1 MGRAGPGARP
11 GGGSGG
17 GSAGAFWK
25 ERREAPSGRFC
36 GQRAGVRAGPGR
48 VWSLG
53 APDERVV
60 IGETQEIN
68 MEVVVLK
75 IEDPSCFWIAVKDY
89 VPGIVSETVYENLNA
104 EMKQFYNSYRDSDAI
119 KQEEIEKGQVYVVFS
134 EELKCWCRALVE
146 SVWCQAD
153 GYQLGCFLVDYAK
166 YCSVASENVRVLV
179 GAFAKIPHRA
189 KKCRLHCTKPLT
201 LHIDYCENTAKIG
214 PAKKWDTAAIQHFRK
229 LLDEATEVKA
239 TIQAVEDEVL
249 EVFLFVTVRDEKICI
264 NDDLVAKHFAHY
276 KEGEGTAESSTDD
289 SDNEVSLNAECV
301 PVEFVG
307 PTFLARPK
315 LPFGDTMSP
324 HLEPGLASCNSVL
337 EKTSQRSHTVL
348 NDNTVPVV
356 SMVPDVPSKED
367 KAVQTE
373 RLPQFLN
380 SNSLQTQTVEDDQ
393 QSFQNA
399 GKEKNFVFLSKKIE
413 PSSVLETAPLFDG
426 LKKELPW
433 NKLSACT
440 FTESYCWP
448 PLAWGFDV
456 VAISQQGHDPLLYI
470 PPVLTLLQLESDYQ
484 ALPNMSG
491 PLALILCP
499 GWKKAQLVFD
509 LLKTYRKGCSRLHP
523 MLIILGQNKDAA
535 RQVEIRGCEVVVTTP
550 FNLLRLLEHNTGL
563 LCRLCHLVLDEIEV
577 LFSDTTEQVFTILDC
592 YKKATA
598 QAQRNL
604 PHQIIAVGTQWNK
617 HITPLIKEFMHDP
630 HIVITVIE
638 EAAIFGNVQQVVQP
652 CMNSNRTA
660 ELLKILNFTQ
670 RNLQKVLVFSDS
682 VDEVEMIHKVLKSN
696 SVVSLKKHR
705 DSKCNAEC
713 VLERWRKMH
722 SSGTQAVLV
731 LTDDCLQ
738 SLGITDATCVI
749 HFSFPSP
756 GVFGQRLQSM
766 SDNFCSGIKDS
777 TVDQEHMKAKSV
789 ILLTENS
796 SCHAL
801 GILRY
806 LKHAEAEIPEE
817 LYDLTAR
824 VLESEENEKFSRPL
838 CASLKTFGICR
849 NRTECP
855 DRHQINLSI
864 DMAQNIADEMIETP
878 ERVTILP
885 LFIVHATNYFG
896 RIVKKQKDQYT
907 VLAKEINDYFKL
919 PGHRISASTV
929 EKSVF
934 YGLCEG
940 AICHRVQ
947 VVETPA
953 KDEENVCKVTIKYI
967 DEGRTSQVNS
977 DQLLHLPA
985 KFQSL
990 PPQAVEIV
998 VCRVKPIDNE
1008 VEWNPK
1014 VTDHINH
1021 KIKGKLHH
1029 AKVMHTLGKTVWV
1042 DPMVGV
1048 TNLPTMKMWVNE
1060 YNIRSEILSTGLGTD
1075 NPEHIGEIQKLCRQ
1089 IPVLDHAESLEHL
1102 RTRPETA
1109 VEKFGT
1115 SVQALLERST
1125 KEDTAGLEEA
1135 SSPQETLI
1143 QENATESANGSVTP
1157 PSNNVLTKE
1166 AEDSTVHQQ
1175 KGYHPQIKWFQDNV
1189 TVTLKVQILRAADS
1203 KCEFYREKVTF
1214 SAYSEGKL
1222 YVADL
1227 ELYESVIAETCT
1239 CLIKDTEAVI
1249 LLVKEK
1255 KGMWC
1260 KLLKNKNVHVSLDFE
1275 HWEESEDGRPFTVV
1289 GCSHSH
1295 IEESSH

>member
-1 MGRAGPGARP
+1 
-11 GGGSGG
+11 
-17 GSAGAFWK
+17 
-25 ERREAPSGRFC
+25 
-36 GQRAGVRAGPGR
+36 
-48 VWSLG
+48 
-53 APDERVV
+53 
-60 IGETQEIN
+60 
-68 MEVVVLK
+68 MEVVVLQV
-75 IEDPSCFWIAVKDY
+75 EDPSCFWIAVKKPI
-89 VPGIVSETVYENLNA
+89 PGVLGETAYENLNA
-104 EMKQFYNSYRDSDAI
+104 EMEQFYSCHKDADKI
-119 KQEEIEKGQVYVVFS
+119 KGEEIKKGQVYVVFS

-146 SVWCQAD
+146 SVSCQVD

-166 YCSVASENVRVLV
+166 YCSVASDNIRVLA
-179 GAFAKIPHRA
+179 GAFAKISHRA
-189 KKCRLHCTKPLT
+189 KKCRLYCTKPLT
-201 LHIDYCENTAKIG
+201 LDIDYCENTAKIG
-214 PAKKWDTAAIQHFRK
+214 PAKRWDAAAIQHFRK
-229 LLDEATEVKA
+229 LLEEATEVKA
-239 TIQAVEDEVL
+239 TIVAVEDEVL
-249 EVFLFVTVRDEKICI
+249 EVFLFVITRDEKICV
-264 NDDLVAKHFAHY
+264 NDDLVAKHFAYY
-276 KEGEGTAESSTDD
+276 KETEGTAGSSSDD
-289 SDNEVSLNAECV
+289 SDDEVSLNAEWV

-315 LPFGDTMSP
+315 LPLGEMVSAC
-324 HLEPGLASCNSVL
+324 LGPGLGGCNSVL
-337 EKTSQRSHTVL
+337 EKTSQGSRTIL
-348 NDNTVPVV
+348 NENTVPVV
-356 SMVPDVPSKED
+356 SMVPDLLSKED

-393 QSFQNA
+393 KSFQNV
-399 GKEKNFVFLSKKIE
+399 GKEKNFVFLNKKIE
-413 PSSVLETAPLFDG
+413 PSSVLETAPLFDD
-426 LKKELPW
+426 LKKELAW
-433 NKLSACT
+433 NKFSGPT

-448 PLAWGFDV
+448 PVALGCDV
-456 VAISQQGHDPLLYI
+456 IAISHQGNDPLLYI
-470 PPVLTLLQLESDYQ
+470 PPVLTLLQLKSDYQ
-484 ALPNMSG
+484 TWPNRSG
-491 PLALILCP
+491 PQALILCP

-509 LLKTYRKGCSRLHP
+509 LLKTYRKGCRPLLP
-523 MLIILGQNKDAA
+523 VLIILGQNKEAA
-535 RQVEIRGCEVVVTTP
+535 SQVEIGGCEVVVTTP
-550 FNLLRLLEHNTGL
+550 YNLLRLLEHNPGL

-577 LFSDTTEQVFTILDC
+577 LFSDTAEQVFTILDC

-598 QAQRNL
+598 PAHGNL

-617 HITPLIKEFMHDP
+617 HITPLIKEFMNDP

-652 CMNSNRTA
+652 CTNSSRTA
-660 ELLKILNFTQ
+660 ELLKILDLTQ
-670 RNLQKVLVFSDS
+670 RKLQKVLVFADS
-682 VDEVEMIHKVLKSN
+682 VTDVEMIHKALKSN
-696 SVVSLKKHR
+696 SVVSLKKHQE
-705 DSKCNAEC
+705 SKCNAQC

-722 SSGTQAVLV
+722 SAGTPAVLV

-756 GVFGQRLQSM
+756 GVFGQRLQSL
-766 SDNFCSGIKDS
+766 SDNFCTGIKDS
-777 TVDQEHMKAKSV
+777 AGDQEHMKAKSV
-789 ILLTENS
+789 ILLTESS
-796 SCHAL
+796 SCHAPV
-801 GILRY
+801 ILRY
-806 LKHAEAEIPEE
+806 LKHAEAEIPQE
-817 LYDLTAR
+817 LYDMTPR
-824 VLESEENEKFSRPL
+824 VLESEEDKFSRPL

-864 DMAQNIADEMIETP
+864 DMAQNVADEMIETP

-885 LFIVHATNYFG
+885 LLIVHATNYFG

-907 VLAKEINDYFKL
+907 VLAKEMNDYFKA
-919 PGHRISASTV
+919 PEHRISVNNV
-929 EKSVF
+929 ENSAF

-985 KFQSL
+985 KFQNL
-990 PPQAVEIV
+990 PPQAVEII

-1014 VTDHINH
+1014 VTDHIND

-1029 AKVMHTLGKTVWV
+1029 AKVVHTLGKTVWV

-1048 TNLPTMKMWVNE
+1048 TSLPTIKMWINE
-1060 YNIRSEILSTGLGTD
+1060 YSIRSEILSTGLGID
-1075 NPEHIGEIQKLCRQ
+1075 NPEHVGEIQKLCRQ
-1089 IPVLDHAESLEHL
+1089 IAVLDHAERLEHL
-1102 RTRPETA
+1102 PAKPETA

-1115 SVQALLERST
+1115 SGQTLLVRST
-1125 KEDTAGLEEA
+1125 EEDTAGLEEVP
-1135 SSPQETLI
+1135 SPQDTSI
-1143 QENATESANGSVTP
+1143 QENSPESCDSSVTP
-1157 PSNNVLTKE
+1157 PSNNAVQTKE
-1166 AEDSTVHQQ
+1166 AEDCSVHQQ

-1203 KCEFYREKVTF
+1203 KCEFSREKVAF

-1227 ELYESVIAETCT
+1227 ELYQSVIAEKSTCV
-1239 CLIKDTEAVI
+1239 IKDTEAVI

-1255 KGMWC
+1255 KGTWC

-1275 HWEESEDGRPFTVV
+1275 RWEESEDERPFTV
-1289 GCSHSH
+1289 GSGKLSYPPAGS
-1295 IEESSH
+1295 EDWFEDWFESSEDSDTDSDD

>member
-1 MGRAGPGARP
+1 
-11 GGGSGG
+11 
-17 GSAGAFWK
+17 
-25 ERREAPSGRFC
+25 
-36 GQRAGVRAGPGR
+36 
-48 VWSLG
+48 
-53 APDERVV
+53 
-60 IGETQEIN
+60 

-75 IEDPSCFWIAVKDY
+75 VEDPSCFWIAVK
-89 VPGIVSETVYENLNA
+89 GCMQGLVSETVYENLNA
-104 EMKQFYNSYRDSDAI
+104 EMKQFYSSYKGADEVKA
-119 KQEEIEKGQVYVVFS
+119 EEVEKGQVYVVFS

-146 SVWCQAD
+146 SVQCHANGCQ
-153 GYQLGCFLVDYAK
+153 LRCFLVDYAK
-166 YCSVASENVRVLV
+166 YCYVASENIRVLA
-179 GAFAKIPHRA
+179 GAFAKIPYRA

-201 LHIDYCENTAKIG
+201 LRIDYCEDTAKIG
-214 PAKKWDTAAIQHFRK
+214 PAKRWDTAAIQHFRK
-229 LLDEATEVKA
+229 LLEEATEVKA

-249 EVFLFVTVRDEKICI
+249 EVFLYVTIKDEKICV

-276 KEGEGTAESSTDD
+276 KEAEGTAGSSPDD
-289 SDNEVSLNAECV
+289 SDDEVSLNAEYV

-315 LPFGDTMSP
+315 LPFGKEVSP
-324 HLEPGLASCNSVL
+324 HLEPDLAGCNSAL
-337 EKTSQRSHTVL
+337 EKGSQRSQTVL
-348 NDNTVPVV
+348 KDSTVPVV
-356 SMVPDVPSKED
+356 SMVPGVPSKED
-367 KAVQTE
+367 KAVETE
-373 RLPQFLN
+373 RLPQSLS
-380 SNSLQTQTVEDDQ
+380 SNSLQTHTVEDDQ
-393 QSFQNA
+393 QSFKSA

-413 PSSVLETAPLFDG
+413 PSLVLETAPLSDG
-426 LKKELPW
+426 LKKELVW
-433 NKLSACT
+433 NKFSGPT

-448 PLAWGFDV
+448 PIAWGCDV
-456 VAISQQGHDPLLYI
+456 VAISHQGNDPLLYI
-470 PPVLTLLQLESDYQ
+470 PPVLTLLQLDSDYQ

-509 LLKTYRKGCSRLHP
+509 LLKTYRKGCRRRLHP
-523 MLIILGQNKDAA
+523 MLIILGQNKEAA
-535 RQVEIRGCEVVVTTP
+535 SQVEIQGCEVVVTTP
-550 FNLLRLLEHNTGL
+550 YNLLRLLEHNTGFL
-563 LCRLCHLVLDEIEV
+563 RRLCHLVLDETEV
-577 LFSDTTEQVFTILDC
+577 LLSDTTEQVFSVLDC

-598 QAQRNL
+598 QAQGNL
-604 PHQIIAVGTQWNK
+604 PHQIIAVGTRWNK
-617 HITPLIKEFMHDP
+617 HITPLIKEFMNDP

-638 EAAIFGNVQQVVQP
+638 EAALFGNVQQVVQP

-660 ELLKILNFTQ
+660 ELLKILDFTQ
-670 RNLQKVLVFSDS
+670 RNLQKVLVFTDS
-682 VDEVEMIHKVLKSN
+682 VTEVEMIHKALKNN
-696 SVVSLKKHR
+696 SVVSLKKHKE
-705 DSKCNAEC
+705 SKCNARC

-722 SSGTQAVLV
+722 SSGTPAVLV

-738 SLGITDATCVI
+738 SLGIRDATCVI
-749 HFSFPSP
+749 HFSFPSL

-766 SDNFCSGIKDS
+766 SDNFCTGDS
-777 TVDQEHMKAKSV
+777 AVDQEHTKAKSV

-796 SCHAL
+796 SCHAPE
-801 GILRY
+801 ILHY

-817 LYDLTAR
+817 LYSLNAR
-824 VLESEENEKFSRPL
+824 VLESEEKEKSSRPL

-855 DRHQINLSI
+855 YRHQINLSI

-885 LFIVHATNYFG
+885 LVVMNATNYFG
-896 RIVKKQKDQYT
+896 RIIKKQKDQYT
-907 VLAKEINDYFKL
+907 VLAEQMNDYFKV
-919 PGHRISASTV
+919 PEHRISVNTMEESM
-929 EKSVF
+929 F
-934 YGLCEG
+934 YGLREG
-940 AICHRVQ
+940 TNCHRVQ

-953 KDEENVCKVTIKYI
+953 KDEENICKVTIKYI

-977 DQLLHLPA
+977 DQLLHLPVE
-985 KFQSL
+985 FQSL

-1029 AKVMHTLGKTVWV
+1029 AKVVHTLGRTVWV

-1048 TNLPTMKMWVNE
+1048 TNLPMIKIWINE
-1060 YNIRSEILSTGLGTD
+1060 YNIRTEILSTGLGTD
-1075 NPEHIGEIQKLCRQ
+1075 NPEHVEEIQKLCRQ
-1089 IPVLDHAESLEHL
+1089 IAVLDHAQSSERLPAEAE
-1102 RTRPETA
+1102 PA

-1115 SVQALLERST
+1115 SVPAVLIRST
-1125 KEDTAGLEEA
+1125 EEDTAGPEEA
-1135 SSPQETLI
+1135 SSPQDTSI
-1143 QENATESANGSVTP
+1143 QESSAGSCDSSVTL
-1157 PSNNVLTKE
+1157 PSNDVVQAKE

-1175 KGYHPQIKWFQDNV
+1175 KSYHPQIKWLQDKM

-1203 KCEFYREKVTF
+1203 KCEFSRGKVAF

-1227 ELYESVIAETCT
+1227 ELYQSVIAEKSTCV
-1239 CLIKDTEAVI
+1239 IKDTEAVI

-1255 KGMWC
+1255 KGAWC

-1275 HWEESEDGRPFTVV
+1275 HWEESEDERPFTVDSAKLSYPPA
-1289 GCSHSH
+1289 GS
-1295 IEESSH
+1295 EDWFESSEDSDTESDE